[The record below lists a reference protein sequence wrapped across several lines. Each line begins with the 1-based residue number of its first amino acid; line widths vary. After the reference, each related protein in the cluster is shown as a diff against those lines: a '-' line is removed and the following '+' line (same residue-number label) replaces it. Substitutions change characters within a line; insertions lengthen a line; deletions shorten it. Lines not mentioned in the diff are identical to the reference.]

1 MRPIAFLFPS
11 GRQALLR
18 SALAWLGGLL
28 LCAAMAQTG
37 LERYGE
43 SGNATVAAWR
53 RLLDEARPMAV
64 DDKLQAVNQFF
75 NRRLRFTTDQA
86 AWGRLD
92 YWATP
97 IEFMRRSQ
105 GDCEEFAI
113 AKYVSLLMLGVPSE
127 KLRLIYVR
135 ARFGIAASGNSEAH
149 MVLGYYADPAG
160 EPLILD
166 NLVNGIRPA
175 ASRPD
180 LTPVFS
186 FNTQGLWVPGSAKP
200 AAADP
205 TVRLSR
211 WRDLLDRMRAEGV
224 QW

>member
-1 MRPIAFLFPS
+1 MRPIAFIFPS
-11 GRQALLR
+11 GRQALR
-18 SALAWLGGLL
+18 SVLAWLGGWL

-37 LERYGE
+37 LEHYGE
-43 SGNATVAAWR
+43 SGNETVTAWR
-53 RLLDEARPMAV
+53 RLLEESRPLPMDEQ
-64 DDKLQAVNQFF
+64 LQAVNQFF

-86 AWGRLD
+86 AWGVSD

-127 KLRLIYVR
+127 RLRLIYVR
-135 ARFGIAASGNSEAH
+135 ARLGSAASGNSEAH
-149 MVLGYYADPAG
+149 MVLGYYADPTG
-160 EPLILD
+160 EPLLLD

-186 FNTQGLWVPGSAKP
+186 FNTQGLWVPGSEKP

-205 TVRLSR
+205 TARLSR
-211 WRDLLDRMRAEGV
+211 WRDLLSRMKTEGV
-224 QW
+224 KL